1 MYNSRVI
8 HSFKHNVIFDS
19 TLAGL
24 QQFISEMP
32 ECDRFII
39 ICDTNTAVFCLPLLL
54 ERVKFAKEPLVIVT
68 EAGEKA
74 KTLTSCIQ
82 IWQQFTQNEIPRN
95 AVCIN
100 LGGGMVTDIG
110 GFAASLYKRGI
121 RFINVPTSLLA
132 MVDASVGGK
141 NGVDFSGIKNQ
152 IGLFSFPL
160 SVFSAAVFLKTLPK
174 RELLSG
180 FAEMI
185 KHGLLEGGL
194 HWKKICTTIPDTIPD
209 NPELIIES
217 VKVKN
222 GFVISDP
229 FDQNGRKALNFGHT
243 VGHALEAFL
252 LNAGPAET
260 ILHGEAI
267 AVGMIAETYLSE
279 LLCGLSHETGKFI
292 RDFILKWF
300 KIPDFDVESV
310 YKLSF
315 HDKKN
320 RNGVINCSLLIEP
333 GSIRN
338 DINISGEQYVDA
350 LKFTRSQNNI

>member
-32 ECDRFII
+32 DCDRFII

-54 ERVKFAKEPLVIVT
+54 ERVKFSTEPLVIVT
-68 EAGEKA
+68 EAGEHA

-82 IWQQFTQNEIPRN
+82 IWQQFTQNTISRN

-100 LGGGMVTDIG
+100 LGGGMVTDLG

-160 SVFSAAVFLKTLPK
+160 TVFSATMFLKTLPE

-185 KHGLLEGGL
+185 KHGLLEGGI
-194 HWKKICTTIPDTIPD
+194 HWKKIYSTVPESVPD

-222 GFVISDP
+222 RFVISDP

-243 VGHALEAFL
+243 VGHALEAFFL
-252 LNAGPAET
+252 DAGPSAAL
-260 ILHGEAI
+260 LHGEAI
-267 AVGMIAETYLSE
+267 AVGMITETYLSE
-279 LLCGLSHETGKFI
+279 MLCGLSGETGKFI

-310 YKLSF
+310 YMLSF

-320 RNGVINCSLLIEP
+320 RNGVINCSLLVEP

-338 DINISGEQYVDA
+338 DIYISGELYLES
-350 LKFTRSQNNI
+350 LKYTRSLNNI